1 MGLSRILLILAVS
14 AAVVPLAANRF
25 RPPSSIR
32 EIEKAFVVGVVT
44 VGTGTVIVIQIHPL
58 GLFGYL
64 HLLYLLAVVSVP
76 VLLGGWYVAAV
87 FRRRRTRLLRLGGG
101 LAVVI
106 VLLGVWGTHIEPN
119 WLAVDLVAVSAP
131 VQQPIRIGVLSDL
144 QTPNVGKHEWNA
156 VNALIDAQPDLVL
169 VPGDFFQGDPG
180 EIEAELPA
188 FVELLSALVDAVGVV
203 AVVSG
208 DSDRPAELILM
219 VEAAGA
225 LYADNLVSDLAVNGQ
240 QIRLAGV
247 TVLPATGRLDTL
259 AELSQPTDALTILLS
274 HRPDVVFEL
283 PLGSDVNLI
292 VSGHTHGGQL
302 SFPFIGPPVVFSD
315 IPRDLAAGG
324 IGLVENYPVYVSTG
338 VGLERLEAPQ
348 VRFGV
353 RPSIGIIDVV
363 PRSVG

>member
-1 MGLSRILLILAVS
+1 M
-14 AAVVPLAANRF
+14 
-25 RPPSSIR
+25 
-32 EIEKAFVVGVVT
+32 EKAFVVGVAT
-44 VGTGTVIVIQIHPL
+44 LGAGTLLVSQIHPL

-76 VLLGGWYVAAV
+76 ILLGGWYVAAF
-87 FRRRRTRLLRLGGG
+87 FRLRQTRLLRLGGG

-119 WLAVDLVAVSAP
+119 WLAVDVVAVSAS

-156 VNALIDAQPDLVL
+156 VNALIEAQPDLVL
-169 VPGDFFQGDPG
+169 VPGDFFQGDPV
-180 EIEAELPA
+180 EIEAEFPA

-208 DSDRPAELILM
+208 DSDRPAELIRM

-225 LYADNLVSDLAVNGQ
+225 LYVDNQVADLAIKGQ

-247 TVLPATGRLDTL
+247 TVLAVTSRLDTL
-259 AELSQPTDALTILLS
+259 AELSRPSDALTILLS

-302 SFPFIGPPVVFSD
+302 SLPFIGPPVAFSD

-324 IGLVENYPVYVSTG
+324 IGLVENYPIYVSAG
-338 VGLERLEAPQ
+338 VGLERSEAPQ

-363 PRSVG
+363 PESVG